1 MKSKVPVPGTT
12 ISPFTA
18 MLPDQKTKALAALKR
33 LDGLSMKVRQ
43 MIEGDEYCAEIL
55 RNVLAMKGHLDHV
68 QARIL
73 ESHMKTCA
81 PKKLLAEK
89 DKDAFVEELL
99 KVFGLSTR

>member
-1 MKSKVPVPGTT
+1 
-12 ISPFTA
+12 
-18 MLPDQKTKALAALKR
+18 MLPDQKSKAIAALKR
-33 LDGLSMKVRQ
+33 LDGLSKKVHQ
-43 MIEGDEYCAEIL
+43 MLENDDYCPEIL

-81 PKKLLAEK
+81 PKKLASGSEE
-89 DKDAFVEELL
+89 DRDSFVEELL

>member
-1 MKSKVPVPGTT
+1 
-12 ISPFTA
+12 
-18 MLPDQKTKALAALKR
+18 MLPDQKTKAVAALKKI
-33 LDGLSMKVRQ
+33 DGLSKKVHQ
-43 MIEGDEYCAEIL
+43 LLEDDAYCPEIL

-81 PKKLLAEK
+81 PKKLSSETEK
-89 DKDAFVEELL
+89 DEFVEELL

>member
-1 MKSKVPVPGTT
+1 
-12 ISPFTA
+12 
-18 MLPDQKTKALAALKR
+18 MLPDQKSKAIAALKR
-33 LDGLSMKVRQ
+33 LDGLSKKVHQ
-43 MIEGDEYCAEIL
+43 MLENDDYCPEIL

-81 PKKLLAEK
+81 PKKLASEK
-89 DKDAFVEELL
+89 DRDSFVDELL

>member
-1 MKSKVPVPGTT
+1 
-12 ISPFTA
+12 

-33 LDGLSMKVRQ
+33 LDGLSAKVRQ
-43 MIEGDEYCAEIL
+43 MIEEDEYCAEIL

-81 PKKLLAEK
+81 PKRLGSEK

>member
-1 MKSKVPVPGTT
+1 
-12 ISPFTA
+12 

-33 LDGLSMKVRQ
+33 LDGLSKKVHS
-43 MIEGDEYCAEIL
+43 MLENDEYCPEIL

-68 QARIL
+68 QSRIL

-81 PKKLLAEK
+81 PKKLASEK

-99 KVFGLSTR
+99 KVVGLSTR

>member
-1 MKSKVPVPGTT
+1 
-12 ISPFTA
+12 
-18 MLPDQKTKALAALKR
+18 MLEND
-33 LDGLSMKVRQ
+33 D
-43 MIEGDEYCAEIL
+43 YCPEIL
-55 RNVLAMKGHLDHV
+55 RNILAMKGHLDHV

-81 PKKLLAEK
+81 PKKLASEN

>member
-1 MKSKVPVPGTT
+1 
-12 ISPFTA
+12 
-18 MLPDQKTKALAALKR
+18 MLPDQKSKAIAALKR
-33 LDGLSMKVRQ
+33 LDGLSKKVHQ
-43 MIEGDEYCAEIL
+43 MLENDDYCPEIL

-81 PKKLLAEK
+81 PKKLASDSEEDRDL
-89 DKDAFVEELL
+89 FVEELL

>member
-1 MKSKVPVPGTT
+1 
-12 ISPFTA
+12 
-18 MLPDQKTKALAALKR
+18 MLPDQKTKAIAALKR
-33 LDGLSMKVRQ
+33 LDGLSKKVHQ
-43 MIEGDEYCAEIL
+43 MLEEDAYCPEIL
-55 RNVLAMKGHLDHV
+55 RNILAMKGHLDHV

-81 PKKLLAEK
+81 PKRLASEK

>member
-1 MKSKVPVPGTT
+1 
-12 ISPFTA
+12 
-18 MLPDQKTKALAALKR
+18 MLPDEKAKALAALKR
-33 LDGLSMKVRQ
+33 LDGLSKKVNE
-43 MIEGDEYCAEIL
+43 MLENDSYCTEIL

-81 PKKLLAEK
+81 PKKLTSE
-89 DKDAFVEELL
+89 DEKDAFIEELL